1 MDSDVPM
8 YTNDNYGNSFS
19 KIAIAV
25 AVVWIGS
32 IVLKNAINPSQSKQ
46 YHQNKRFVVK
56 SANKINKQL
65 RMKNESIKV
74 APKIDLFSRNKR
86 FNRYF

>member
-1 MDSDVPM
+1 MDADVPM

-46 YHQNKRFVVK
+46 N
-56 SANKINKQL
+56 AIN
-65 RMKNESIKV
+65 
-74 APKIDLFSRNKR
+74 DLL
-86 FNRYF
+86 

>member
-1 MDSDVPM
+1 MDSEVPVF
-8 YTNDNYGNSFS
+8 TNDNYGNSFS

-25 AVVWIGS
+25 AVVWVGS
-32 IVLKNAINPSQSKQ
+32 IVLKNAINPSPSKQ
-46 YHQNKRFVVK
+46 YHQEKRFTIK
-56 SANKINKQL
+56 SGRKINKEI
-65 RMKNESIKV
+65 MKKNHSIPI